1 MLKFL
6 IEWNYQESYWII
18 IICKLKNEA
27 LEIIFE
33 IIEIRQKENVK
44 YSFSLDNSGGIYLS
58 NILINRLSYIK
69 LILSRSMIAIRCKLT
84 KSEETHHTLIRRY
97 YRIQKR

>member
-1 MLKFL
+1 MLKL
-6 IEWNYQESYWII
+6 LMEWNYQESYLII
-18 IICKLKNEA
+18 VICKLKNET

-33 IIEIRQKENVK
+33 IKQKEVVK
-44 YSFSLDNSGGIYLS
+44 HSFSLDNSGIIYQS

-69 LILSRSMIAIRCKLT
+69 LTLSRSMIANRYKLT
-84 KSEETHHTLIRRY
+84 KNEKTHHTLIRCY